1 MFHSIIPRL
10 NAILVKEQSNL
21 YVLEKNQLEMIK
33 PDVSGDCND
42 DDDVRKKRNVKKTE
56 TISETID

>member
-1 MFHSIIPRL
+1 M
-10 NAILVKEQSNL
+10 
-21 YVLEKNQLEMIK
+21 LEKNQLEMIK